1 MSIEEHES
9 LMKSKGIVVRRRMGV
24 SVAWDSLDDEGDE
37 TGQEGGDDKGTDSP
51 DEDLATNNDTAEID
65 VLLLLLLAGA
75 KQPALLGLVQRAR
88 ESSPVEVLK
97 VSAAVIVGGRV
108 SSVNLKGTT
117 PWIPSVHAH
126 ILSRSR
132 SRSRS
137 YRNQSAPSP
146 KQMGRSESETA

>member
-9 LMKSKGIVVRRRMGV
+9 LMKSKGIVVRRRMAV

-75 KQPALLGLVQRAR
+75 KEPALLGLIQGAR
-88 ESSPVEVLK
+88 E
-97 VSAAVIVGGRV
+97 R
-108 SSVNLKGTT
+108 SSV
-117 PWIPSVHAH
+117 
-126 ILSRSR
+126 
-132 SRSRS
+132 
-137 YRNQSAPSP
+137 
-146 KQMGRSESETA
+146 

>member
-75 KQPALLGLVQRAR
+75 KQPALLGLVERAR

-108 SSVNLKGTT
+108 SSVDLKGTT

-132 SRSRS
+132 SRS
-137 YRNQSAPSP
+137 YLQSISSST
-146 KQMGRSESETA
+146 QRDG

>member
-9 LMKSKGIVVRRRMGV
+9 LMKSKGIVVRRRMAV

-75 KQPALLGLVQRAR
+75 KQPALLGLVERAR

-108 SSVNLKGTT
+108 SSVDLKGTT

-126 ILSRSR
+126 ILSLDRDQDLIF
-132 SRSRS
+132 
-137 YRNQSAPSP
+137 NQSAPPP
-146 KQMGRSESETA
+146 KEMGRSESETA

>member
-1 MSIEEHES
+1 
-9 LMKSKGIVVRRRMGV
+9 MKSKGIVVRRRMGV

-75 KQPALLGLVQRAR
+75 KQPALLGLVERAR